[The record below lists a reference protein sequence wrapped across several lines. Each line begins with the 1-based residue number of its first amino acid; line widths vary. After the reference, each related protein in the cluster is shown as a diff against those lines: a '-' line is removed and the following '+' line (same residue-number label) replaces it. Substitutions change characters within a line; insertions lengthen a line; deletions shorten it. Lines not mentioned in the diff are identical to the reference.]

1 MSLALTSPITG
12 SAQTGFTSPTY
23 TLVSD
28 IAPDI
33 NGKQYIVSALGGTQ
47 TGASVHTVQSPFTVS
62 MWRPRVLRTPNFPVN
77 GSNYITNNPINKWKV
92 ITRKGGLP
100 TSSERPQVAVLTS
113 SFDIPAGLETYG
125 IAEMRAMISCHIG
138 ALTQMSAALGDSV
151 NNGTL

>member
-1 MSLALTSPITG
+1 MSLSLTSPVTG
-12 SAQTGFTSPTY
+12 SAQTGFTSPTF

-47 TGASVHTVQSPFTVS
+47 TGASVHSVQSPFTLS
-62 MWRPRVLRTPNFPVN
+62 LWRPRVLRTPNFPVN
-77 GSNYITNNPINKWKV
+77 GSNYITNNPLNSWKV

-100 TSSERPQVAVLTS
+100 TASERVQVAVITTK
-113 SFDIPAGLETYG
+113 FDIPAGLETYS
-125 IAEMRAMISCHIG
+125 IAEMRSMISAHIG
-138 ALTQMSAALGDSV
+138 MLTQMSAALGDSF